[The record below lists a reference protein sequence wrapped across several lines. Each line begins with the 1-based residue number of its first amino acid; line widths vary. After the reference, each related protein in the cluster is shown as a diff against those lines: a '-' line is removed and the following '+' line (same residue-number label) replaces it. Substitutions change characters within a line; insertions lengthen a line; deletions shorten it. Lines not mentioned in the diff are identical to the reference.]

1 MEAVFPAKRS
11 GFCIECYS
19 LQRVETDFFAVF
31 FYSEQILSK
40 WKPLFKLMWS
50 RFLWSNLSPT
60 IGNHFLRVFYM
71 ICSCLWKQFFG
82 LVKTSFLNESFIP
95 TGGIRIFVQW
105 KFFFYLQLFF
115 LLAKTTSR
123 NAQGEQKGPRTIFS
137 SVTSTNVRI
146 SPHNFLTYSF
156 DLFVTPGSIPYPV
169 PVPNYWTWAKITPQ
183 KIVFSGQIFIQLRL
197 WEFIS

>member
-1 MEAVFPAKRS
+1 MSTSFLRFFQFLTVEAVFPAKGS

-19 LQRVETDFFAVF
+19 LQRVETYFFAVF

-40 WKPLFKLMWS
+40 WKPLLKLMWS

-105 KFFFYLQLFF
+105 NFFFFFIYSFSFF
-115 LLAKTTSR
+115 LRKPPAVMHRGSKKAPYHFFLC
-123 NAQGEQKGPRTIFS
+123 
-137 SVTSTNVRI
+137 
-146 SPHNFLTYSF
+146 NF
-156 DLFVTPGSIPYPV
+156 
-169 PVPNYWTWAKITPQ
+169 NKR
-183 KIVFSGQIFIQLRL
+183 KN
-197 WEFIS
+197 